1 MACQSALMKPISFVI
16 ALVIA
21 MFTSG
26 CGSFLGRM
34 TQRPKP
40 YPGLRFTLDELPKE
54 ESPGIAQILWLDV
67 PISLVADT
75 VLLPID
81 ALNASSDKTK

>member
-1 MACQSALMKPISFVI
+1 VKPIFFAI

-21 MFTSG
+21 ALASG

-40 YPGLRFTLDELPKE
+40 YPGLRFIFDELPKE
-54 ESPGIAQILWLDV
+54 ESRGIAQVLWLDA

-81 ALNASSDKTK
+81 ALNASSDKAK